1 MASTIRQLKENI
13 SYIQKKLQNL
23 DPEDRAEVFKGDNEL
38 QGFIDA
44 LDDMYSFISKF
55 EKDRTVSRDL
65 EERYAVQDVCSNF
78 YHKLS
83 AEKSRATHPF
93 DRLQSQSG
101 KLLSKSIRDLVIDIY
116 EFDMAFQLGDK
127 YDHIENSMCRSTADR
142 EQGKFR
148 SSVERQKAAP
158 HNSLNKTVQQKN
170 TANEMLELLQSTK
183 SVFVKNSPYFK
194 ALEDSLKA
202 LKKFTDRLP
211 ADQAELNKAQ
221 TLKLTELY
229 DNAYQAA
236 NAYINRKESYTVRG
250 NRMNMAILLRDA
262 LRTGAAAHKGLVM
275 RSKEEEKKAAQNVNA
290 EVQQAE
296 AQNVIVENPKAPEIP
311 NAEGKKEVVKNAGEE
326 KLEGQHKKQ
335 LPLNAL
341 AEKLGKSDK
350 LPSRRN
356 SIAGDMVPTKHS
368 VTRSNTFAG

>member
-65 EERYAVQDVCSNF
+65 EERSAVQDVCSNF

-83 AEKSRATHPF
+83 AEESHATHPF

-116 EFDMAFQLGDK
+116 DFNMAFQLGDK

-262 LRTGAAAHKGLVM
+262 LRTGAAAHRGLVM
-275 RSKEEEKKAAQNVNA
+275 RSKEEEKQAARNVN
-290 EVQQAE
+290 AE

-311 NAEGKKEVVKNAGEE
+311 HAEEKKEVVKNAGEE
-326 KLEGQHKKQ
+326 KLEGPHKKQ

-368 VTRSNTFAG
+368 VTRSNTFGG